1 MTDGTDELEPTS
13 ELSDRNLCDAISL
26 VWGRPAQLR
35 QSVVCACSPRTGET
49 AQRSDH
55 TGLVVRTPAHR

>member
-35 QSVVCACSPRTGET
+35 QST
-49 AQRSDH
+49 
-55 TGLVVRTPAHR
+55 